1 MPDEDS
7 TEPPK
12 TTTSLVTSDDV
23 ESPSS
28 NADGAKTQKKIR
40 DSRSPENANEDST
53 SDTNQQYQS
62 GGSAAG
68 SGDIQ
73 VNRNYVFLGDYV
85 DRGYFSLETLT
96 LLLCLKA
103 KLVIPLLCLITYI
116 TLTLYYL
123 DSQTA

>member
-28 NADGAKTQKKIR
+28 NADAKTQKKIR
-40 DSRSPENANEDST
+40 NSRSPENANEDST

-73 VNRNYVFLGDYV
+73 MNRNYVFLGDYV

-103 KLVIPLLCLITYI
+103 KLVIPLLCLI
-116 TLTLYYL
+116 
-123 DSQTA
+123 